1 MKPYAKKLIGDSLPS
16 DTDSSDWSLSQSSD
30 ESSLSHLSSES
41 SSQSSLDS
49 FAFSDDGAA

>member
-1 MKPYAKKLIGDSLPS
+1 MKPYVKVLLVDRLPS
-16 DTDSSDWSLSQSSD
+16 DTDSSDWSLSQSLD
-30 ESSLSHLSSES
+30 ES